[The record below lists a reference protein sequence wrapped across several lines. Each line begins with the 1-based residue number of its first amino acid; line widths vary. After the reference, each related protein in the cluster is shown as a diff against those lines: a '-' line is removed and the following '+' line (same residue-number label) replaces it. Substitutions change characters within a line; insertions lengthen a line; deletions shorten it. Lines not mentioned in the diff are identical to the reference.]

1 MNTIV
6 ENENTDN
13 TSLSSSN
20 SIETK
25 IKQINKQNN
34 HYSRKLKIIAELLN
48 GICQENKSNTEEN
61 MILLKSFI
69 SKKIPSVSIFDY
81 IERLSKY
88 GRANEEIC
96 IFILIYLDKI
106 CAMHRINL
114 NYYIIHKLI
123 LASFVCSVKFH
134 EDEYYS
140 IGFYAKLGGVSKK
153 DAINL
158 EYEFISLMD
167 FKLFVN
173 QELYNK
179 YCNNLINLED
189 IDIDDDYDF
198 VVN

>member
-1 MNTIV
+1 M
-6 ENENTDN
+6 EDN
-13 TSLSSSN
+13 LSSDYSSKNSLYSKENVILKQQSN
-20 SIETK
+20 ATTRNDNSFI
-25 IKQINKQNN
+25 
-34 HYSRKLKIIAELLN
+34 KIISELLTN
-48 GICQENKSNTEEN
+48 ICEENKNKMNQKTFQ
-61 MILLKSFI
+61 LKTFI
-69 SKKIPSVSIFDY
+69 SKKIPAISIQDY
-81 IERLSKY
+81 IERLLKY
-88 GRANEEIC
+88 GKTFNE
-96 IFILIYLDKI
+96 IFIIVLIYLDTV
-106 CAMHRINL
+106 CAQNSITL
-114 NYYIIHKLI
+114 NYYNIHKFI
-123 LASFVCSVKFH
+123 LAAFIAAVKFH